1 MKNTTIS
8 GEISILERELM
19 FLSHLLTQ
27 ISQIYSF
34 NIQNDKE
41 IFEFFH
47 LLFSLISDNKLGSS
61 SLSFLL
67 MLLFNVSDKIKTQDL
82 CQALTKELI
91 EENTPQSY
99 FYVVHGFFILNE
111 FATNLKIG
119 NSDADSKEIRK
130 LLDFF
135 SDDFYQI
142 NPIFLENYFTNQIN
156 SAKLFDLSENKYV
169 NYFLVKIYNAIENI
183 KCDFMFSKLE
193 RKKVLDFIENSIG
206 IKKKSINLEFDD
218 GGFGILEGFE
228 NVLKIQNTLISLNV
242 TKSNHQI
249 LVLKNYFS
257 IIVIKLVTQIKLF
270 CLNAEKNNYGD
281 FINEVEIYFNHLLH
295 CKNEIKEKSAIVQMH
310 MP

>member
-1 MKNTTIS
+1 
-8 GEISILERELM
+8 M
-19 FLSHLLTQ
+19 FLSHLITQ

-34 NIQNDKE
+34 NIQNEKD

-47 LLFSLISDNKLGSS
+47 LLFILISNNQLGSL

-91 EENTPQSY
+91 EENTPHSY
-99 FYVVHGFFILNE
+99 FFVLHGFLILNE
-111 FATNLKIG
+111 IVANLKIG
-119 NSDADSKEIRK
+119 DSDADSSKEIRK

-135 SDDFYQI
+135 SYDFYQI
-142 NPIFLENYFTNQIN
+142 NPIFLEDYFNNQIN
-156 SAKLFDLSENKYV
+156 SAKLFDLSENKNM
-169 NYFLVKIYNAIENI
+169 NYFLVKIFNEIENI
-183 KCDFMFSKLE
+183 KCEFIYSKLE
-193 RKKVLDFIENSIG
+193 RKKVIDYFENSIG
-206 IKKKSINLEFDD
+206 MKSKQKSINLEFVD
-218 GGFGILEGFE
+218 GGYGILEGFD
-228 NVLKIQNTLISLNV
+228 NVLKIQNALISLNV
-242 TKSNHQI
+242 TKSNRKI

-270 CLNAEKNNYGD
+270 CLNFEKNNYGD

-295 CKNEIKEKSAIVQMH
+295 YKSEIKEESAIVQMH